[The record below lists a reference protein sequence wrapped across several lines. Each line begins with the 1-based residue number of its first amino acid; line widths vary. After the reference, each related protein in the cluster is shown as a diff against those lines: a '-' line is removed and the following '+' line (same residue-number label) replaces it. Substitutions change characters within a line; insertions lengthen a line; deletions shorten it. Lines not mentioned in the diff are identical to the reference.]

1 MGLRLC
7 IVGFGNVGTGFARI
21 LLRKDMRVMDME
33 TRVTAIVDP
42 VKGSVIDP
50 EGIDLGRALTLVS
63 ETGRL
68 EGYGE
73 GYVGEVDT
81 LEVVKDSIH
90 DLVIELTPTNIETG
104 EPGYSHVKTALE
116 TGKHVI
122 TTNKGPI
129 ALHLHDLLSIARER
143 GLYLG
148 FEGTVMSG
156 TPLIK
161 TLLYGMDRGLIT
173 RVEGVLNGT
182 TNYILTRME
191 EGLTYEEALREAR
204 EKGYAEAD
212 PSMDIDGHD
221 LAAKA
226 SIIASLIEERQV
238 TPRMIRR
245 TSLRRHLETEGYREG
260 MKYVLSVEKGSYRVE
275 TREYPENHPLRMLRG
290 VENGAIIETE
300 YLGKIFLRGPGAGRE
315 ETGYAVLTDLID
327 LIRRLR
333 G

>member
-1 MGLRLC
+1 MELRLC
-7 IVGFGNVGTGFARI
+7 IVGFGNVGTGFAKI
-21 LLRKDMRVMDME
+21 LLDKGYNVMG
-33 TRVTAIVDP
+33 RGIRITAIVDP
-42 VKGSVIDP
+42 VKGSVINQR
-50 EGIDLGRALTLVS
+50 GVDLAKALRLVG

-73 GYVGEVDT
+73 GYVDEVDT
-81 LEVVKDSIH
+81 LEVIKQDLH
-90 DLVIELTPTNIETG
+90 DVVIELTPTNIETG

-122 TTNKGPI
+122 TTNKGPV
-129 ALHLHDLLSIARER
+129 ALHLYELLSLAGEK

-161 TLLYGMDRGLIT
+161 TLLYGMDRGLVKK
-173 RVEGVLNGT
+173 VEGVLNGT

-191 EGLTYEEALREAR
+191 EGLTYSEALEEARL
-204 EKGYAEAD
+204 KGYAEAD

-226 SIIASLIEERQV
+226 SILASLIEGRQV

-245 TSLRRHLETEGYREG
+245 TSLRTYLEEAGYRDG
-260 MKYVLSVEKGSYRVE
+260 TKYVLSVEPGDYRVE
-275 TREYPENHPLRMLRG
+275 PREYPEGHPLRMLRG
-290 VENGAIIETE
+290 VENGVIIETE
-300 YLGKIFLRGPGAGRE
+300 YLGRIFLSGPGAGRE

-327 LIRRLR
+327 LIRRL
-333 G
+333 

>member
-1 MGLRLC
+1 MELRLC
-7 IVGFGNVGTGFARI
+7 IVGFGNVGTGFAKI
-21 LLRKDMRVMDME
+21 LLDKGYNVMG
-33 TRVTAIVDP
+33 RGIRITAIVDP
-42 VKGSVIDP
+42 VKGSVIDQR
-50 EGIDLGRALTLVS
+50 GVDLDKALRLVG

-73 GYVGEVDT
+73 GYVDEVDT
-81 LEVVKDSIH
+81 LEVIKQDLH
-90 DLVIELTPTNIETG
+90 DVVIELTPTNIETG

-122 TTNKGPI
+122 TTNKGPV
-129 ALHLHDLLSIARER
+129 ALHLYELLSLAGEK

-161 TLLYGMDRGLIT
+161 TLLYGMDRGLVKK
-173 RVEGVLNGT
+173 VEGVLNGT

-191 EGLTYEEALREAR
+191 EGLTYSEALEEARL
-204 EKGYAEAD
+204 KGYAEAD

-226 SIIASLIEERQV
+226 SILASLIEGRQV

-245 TSLRRHLETEGYREG
+245 TSLRRYLEEAGYRDG
-260 MKYVLSVEKGSYRVE
+260 TKYVLSVEPGDYRVE
-275 TREYPENHPLRMLRG
+275 PREYPEGHPLRMLRG
-290 VENGAIIETE
+290 VGNGVIIETE
-300 YLGKIFLRGPGAGRE
+300 YLGRIFLSGPGAGRE
-315 ETGYAVLTDLID
+315 ETGYAVLTDLFD
-327 LIRRLR
+327 LIRRL
-333 G
+333 

>member
-1 MGLRLC
+1 MGRG
-7 IVGFGNVGTGFARI
+7 IRI
-21 LLRKDMRVMDME
+21 
-33 TRVTAIVDP
+33 TAIVDP
-42 VKGSVIDP
+42 VKGSVINQR
-50 EGIDLGRALTLVS
+50 GVDLDKALRLVG

-73 GYVGEVDT
+73 GYVDEVDT
-81 LEVVKDSIH
+81 LEVIKQDLH
-90 DLVIELTPTNIETG
+90 DVVIELTPTNIETG

-122 TTNKGPI
+122 TTNKGPV
-129 ALHLHDLLSIARER
+129 ALHLYELLSLAGEKD
-143 GLYLG
+143 LYLG

-161 TLLYGMDRGLIT
+161 TLLYGMDRGLVKK
-173 RVEGVLNGT
+173 VEGVLNGT

-191 EGLTYEEALREAR
+191 EGLTYREALEEARA
-204 EKGYAEAD
+204 KGYAEAD

-226 SIIASLIEERQV
+226 SILASLIEGRQV

-245 TSLRRHLETEGYREG
+245 TSLRTYLEEAGYRDG
-260 MKYVLSVEKGSYRVE
+260 TKYVLSVEPGDYRVE
-275 TREYPENHPLRMLRG
+275 PREYPEGHPLRMLRG
-290 VENGAIIETE
+290 VENGVIIETE
-300 YLGKIFLRGPGAGRE
+300 YLGRIFLSGPGAGRE

-327 LIRRLR
+327 LIRRL
-333 G
+333 

>member
-1 MGLRLC
+1 MELRLC
-7 IVGFGNVGTGFARI
+7 IVGFGNVGTGFAKI
-21 LLRKDMRVMDME
+21 LLDKGYNVMG
-33 TRVTAIVDP
+33 RGIRITAIVDP
-42 VKGSVIDP
+42 VKGSVINQR
-50 EGIDLGRALTLVS
+50 GVDLAKALRLVG

-73 GYVGEVDT
+73 GYVDEVDT
-81 LEVVKDSIH
+81 LEVIKQDLH
-90 DLVIELTPTNIETG
+90 DVVIELTPTNIETG

-122 TTNKGPI
+122 TTNKGPV
-129 ALHLHDLLSIARER
+129 ALHLYELLSLAGEKD
-143 GLYLG
+143 LYLG

-161 TLLYGMDRGLIT
+161 TLLYGMDRGLVKK
-173 RVEGVLNGT
+173 VEGVLNGT

-191 EGLTYEEALREAR
+191 EGLTYREALEEARL
-204 EKGYAEAD
+204 KGYAEAD

-226 SIIASLIEERQV
+226 SILASLIEGRQV

-245 TSLRRHLETEGYREG
+245 TSLRTYLEEAGYRDG
-260 MKYVLSVEKGSYRVE
+260 TKYVLSVEPGDYRVE
-275 TREYPENHPLRMLRG
+275 PREYPEGHPLRMLRG
-290 VENGAIIETE
+290 VGNGVIIETE
-300 YLGKIFLRGPGAGRE
+300 YLGRIFLSGPGAGRE

-327 LIRRLR
+327 LIRRL
-333 G
+333 

>member
-1 MGLRLC
+1 MELRLC
-7 IVGFGNVGTGFARI
+7 IVGFGNVGTGFAKI
-21 LLRKDMRVMDME
+21 LLDKGYNVMG
-33 TRVTAIVDP
+33 RGIRITAIVDP
-42 VKGSVIDP
+42 VKGSVINQR
-50 EGIDLGRALTLVS
+50 GVDLAKALRLVG

-73 GYVGEVDT
+73 GYVDEVDT
-81 LEVVKDSIH
+81 LEVIKQDLH
-90 DLVIELTPTNIETG
+90 DVVIELTPTNIETG

-122 TTNKGPI
+122 TTNKGPV
-129 ALHLHDLLSIARER
+129 ALHLYELLSLAGEK

-161 TLLYGMDRGLIT
+161 TLLYGMDRGLVKK
-173 RVEGVLNGT
+173 VEGVLNGT

-191 EGLTYEEALREAR
+191 EGLTYREALEEARL
-204 EKGYAEAD
+204 KGYAEAD

-226 SIIASLIEERQV
+226 SILASLIEGRQV

-245 TSLRRHLETEGYREG
+245 TSLRTYLEEAGYRDG
-260 MKYVLSVEKGSYRVE
+260 TKYVLSVEPGDYRVE
-275 TREYPENHPLRMLRG
+275 PREYPEGHPLRMLRG
-290 VENGAIIETE
+290 VGNGVIIETE
-300 YLGKIFLRGPGAGRE
+300 YLGRIFLSGPGAGRE

-327 LIRRLR
+327 LIRRL
-333 G
+333 

>member
-1 MGLRLC
+1 MELRLC
-7 IVGFGNVGTGFARI
+7 IVGFGNVGTGFAKI
-21 LLRKDMRVMDME
+21 LLDKGYNVMG
-33 TRVTAIVDP
+33 RGIRITAIVDP
-42 VKGSVIDP
+42 VKGSVINQR
-50 EGIDLGRALTLVS
+50 GVDLDKALRLVG

-73 GYVGEVDT
+73 GYVDEVDT
-81 LEVVKDSIH
+81 LEVIKQDLH
-90 DLVIELTPTNIETG
+90 DVVIELTPTNIETG

-122 TTNKGPI
+122 TTNKGPV
-129 ALHLHDLLSIARER
+129 ALHLYELLSLAGEKD
-143 GLYLG
+143 LYLG

-161 TLLYGMDRGLIT
+161 TLLYGMDRGLVKK
-173 RVEGVLNGT
+173 VEGVLNGT

-191 EGLTYEEALREAR
+191 EGLTYREALEEARA
-204 EKGYAEAD
+204 KGYAEAD

-226 SIIASLIEERQV
+226 SILASLIEGRQV

-245 TSLRRHLETEGYREG
+245 TSLRTYLEEAGYRDG
-260 MKYVLSVEKGSYRVE
+260 TKYVLSVEPGDYRVE
-275 TREYPENHPLRMLRG
+275 PREYPEGHPLRMLRG
-290 VENGAIIETE
+290 VENGVIIETE
-300 YLGKIFLRGPGAGRE
+300 YLGRIFLSGPGAGRE

-327 LIRRLR
+327 LIRRL
-333 G
+333 

>member
-1 MGLRLC
+1 MELRLC
-7 IVGFGNVGTGFARI
+7 RVGFGNVGTGLAKI
-21 LLRKDMRVMDME
+21 LLEKGYKVMGRE
-33 TRVTAIVDP
+33 IRVTAIVDP
-42 VKGSVIDP
+42 VKGSVIDQ
-50 EGIDLGRALTLVS
+50 GGVDLAKALRLVR
-63 ETGRL
+63 EKGRL
-68 EGYGE
+68 VGYGE
-73 GYVGEVDT
+73 GYHDEVDT
-81 LEVVKDSIH
+81 LEVIKQGYH
-90 DLVIELTPTNIETG
+90 DVVVELTPTNIETG

-129 ALHLHDLLSIARER
+129 ALNLYDLLTLASEKE
-143 GLYLG
+143 LYLG

-161 TLLYGMDRGLIT
+161 TLLYGMDRGLVK

-191 EGLTYEEALREAR
+191 EGLTYSEALEEARA
-204 EKGYAEAD
+204 KGYAEAD

-226 SIIASLIEERQV
+226 SILASLIEGRQV

-245 TSLRRHLETEGYREG
+245 TSLRTYLEKAGYRVG
-260 MKYVLSVEKGSYRVE
+260 TKYVLSVEPGDYRVE
-275 TREYPENHPLRMLRG
+275 PREYSEDHPLRMLRG
-290 VENGAIIETE
+290 VENGVIIETE
-300 YLGKIFLRGPGAGRE
+300 YLGRIFLSGPGAGRE

-327 LIRRLR
+327 LIRRL
-333 G
+333 

>member
-1 MGLRLC
+1 MELRLC
-7 IVGFGNVGTGFARI
+7 IVGFGNVGTGFAKI
-21 LLRKDMRVMDME
+21 LLDKGYNVMG
-33 TRVTAIVDP
+33 RGIRITAIVDP
-42 VKGSVIDP
+42 VKGSVINQR
-50 EGIDLGRALTLVS
+50 GVDLAKALRLVA

-73 GYVGEVDT
+73 GYVDEVDT
-81 LEVVKDSIH
+81 LEVIKQDLH
-90 DLVIELTPTNIETG
+90 DVVIELTPTNIETG

-122 TTNKGPI
+122 TTNKGPV
-129 ALHLHDLLSIARER
+129 ALHLYELLSLAGEKD
-143 GLYLG
+143 LYLG

-161 TLLYGMDRGLIT
+161 TLLYGMDRGLVKK
-173 RVEGVLNGT
+173 VEGVLNGT

-191 EGLTYEEALREAR
+191 EGLTYREALEEARL
-204 EKGYAEAD
+204 KGYAEAD

-226 SIIASLIEERQV
+226 SILASLIEGRQV

-245 TSLRRHLETEGYREG
+245 TSLRTYLEEAGYRDG
-260 MKYVLSVEKGSYRVE
+260 TKYVLSVEPGDYRVE
-275 TREYPENHPLRMLRG
+275 PREYPEGHPLRMLRG
-290 VENGAIIETE
+290 VENGVIIETE
-300 YLGKIFLRGPGAGRE
+300 YLGRIFLSGPGAGRE

-327 LIRRLR
+327 LIRRL
-333 G
+333 

>member
-1 MGLRLC
+1 MELRLC
-7 IVGFGNVGTGFARI
+7 IVGFGNVGTGFAKI
-21 LLRKDMRVMDME
+21 LLDKGYNVMG
-33 TRVTAIVDP
+33 RGIRITAIVDP
-42 VKGSVIDP
+42 VKGSVINQR
-50 EGIDLGRALTLVS
+50 GVDLAKALRLVG

-73 GYVGEVDT
+73 GYVDEVDT
-81 LEVVKDSIH
+81 LEVIKQDLH
-90 DLVIELTPTNIETG
+90 DVVIELTPTNIETG

-122 TTNKGPI
+122 TTNKGPV
-129 ALHLHDLLSIARER
+129 ALHLYELLSLAGEKD
-143 GLYLG
+143 LYLG

-161 TLLYGMDRGLIT
+161 TLLYGMDRGLVKK
-173 RVEGVLNGT
+173 VEGVLNGT

-191 EGLTYEEALREAR
+191 EGLTYREALEEARL
-204 EKGYAEAD
+204 KGYAEAD

-226 SIIASLIEERQV
+226 SILASLIEGRQV

-245 TSLRRHLETEGYREG
+245 TSLRTYLEEAGYRDG
-260 MKYVLSVEKGSYRVE
+260 TKYVLSVEPGDYRVE
-275 TREYPENHPLRMLRG
+275 PREYPEGHPLRMLRG
-290 VENGAIIETE
+290 VENGVIIETE
-300 YLGKIFLRGPGAGRE
+300 YLGRIFLSGPGAGRE

-327 LIRRLR
+327 LIRRL
-333 G
+333 

>member
-1 MGLRLC
+1 MELRLC
-7 IVGFGNVGTGFARI
+7 IVGFGNVGTGFAKI
-21 LLRKDMRVMDME
+21 LLDKGYNVMG
-33 TRVTAIVDP
+33 RGIRITAIVDP
-42 VKGSVIDP
+42 VKGSVIDQR
-50 EGIDLGRALTLVS
+50 GVDLDKALRLVG

-73 GYVGEVDT
+73 GYVDEVDT
-81 LEVVKDSIH
+81 LEVIKRDLH
-90 DLVIELTPTNIETG
+90 DVVIELTPTNIETG

-122 TTNKGPI
+122 TTNKGPV
-129 ALHLHDLLSIARER
+129 ALHLYELLSLAGEK

-161 TLLYGMDRGLIT
+161 TLLYGMDRGLVKK
-173 RVEGVLNGT
+173 VEGVLNGT

-191 EGLTYEEALREAR
+191 EGLTYSEALEEARL
-204 EKGYAEAD
+204 KGYAEAD

-226 SIIASLIEERQV
+226 SILASLIEGRQV

-245 TSLRRHLETEGYREG
+245 TSLRRYLEEAGYRDG
-260 MKYVLSVEKGSYRVE
+260 TKYVLSVEPGDYRVE
-275 TREYPENHPLRMLRG
+275 PREYPEGHPLRMLRG
-290 VENGAIIETE
+290 VGNGVIIETE
-300 YLGKIFLRGPGAGRE
+300 YLGRIFLSGPGAGRE
-315 ETGYAVLTDLID
+315 ETGYAVLTDLFD
-327 LIRRLR
+327 LIRRL
-333 G
+333 